1 MAAFPPLAAALADP
15 ARPVFLFGCTPPQE
29 GTTEAR
35 AREICARFAARS
47 AVLAT
52 DGFVVYDLQDEG
64 VRTSEP
70 RPFPFRRTMDSSLF
84 ASFFK
89 PVSGKDCVVYKCA
102 TDSSAEAFD
111 AWLSRATTEHGH
123 QCFNLVGAP
132 SSRAP
137 GTGLS
142 LADAMRTAAARAS
155 ASGAAPVNF
164 GCVCIAER
172 HTAKGTEHDA
182 MAAKAAAGAGWF
194 ITQGIFDAAP
204 MAALLRAYG
213 DRCRATG
220 ERPRKVLLTFTPVGK
235 PKTLAFIKWL
245 GMAVP
250 SAVEARIMA
259 AASPVRESV
268 RVLEET
274 LVSLLAAA
282 AGAGVPLGLNVESV
296 SNVAEEIDAAH
307 DLFRVLQAAMLN
319 AAGSPWAVR
328 WHWVAETALAGAAG
342 AAALAALA
350 AAGGAASSSSSSATA
365 PTSEP
370 RRLEN

>member
-1 MAAFPPLAAALADP
+1 MSYPTLAAALSDA

-29 GTTEAR
+29 GTSEAR

-64 VRTSEP
+64 VRTAEP
-70 RPFPFRRTMDSSLF
+70 RPFPFRRTMDSSKF
-84 ASFFK
+84 ASYFK
-89 PVSGKDCVVYKCA
+89 PVSGKECVVYKCA
-102 TDSSAEAFD
+102 TESSAGEFD
-111 AWLSRATTEHGH
+111 AWLSRATAEHGH

-132 SSRAP
+132 SSRAA
-137 GTGLS
+137 GTGLT
-142 LADAMRTAAARAS
+142 LADAMRATAART
-155 ASGAAPVNF
+155 AAGGPAPLQF

-172 HTAKGTEHDA
+172 HTSRGTEHEA

-250 SAVEARIMA
+250 SAVEARIMGA
-259 AASPVRESV
+259 AAPVRESV

-274 LVSLLAAA
+274 LVALLGAA

-319 AAGSPWAVR
+319 AAGSPWAIR
-328 WHWVAETALAGAAG
+328 WHWVAETALAAG
-342 AAALAALA
+342 ASVAALA
-350 AAGGAASSSSSSATA
+350 AASPAAQEVDGAASASRGA
-365 PTSEP
+365 EP
-370 RRLEN
+370 RRLEQ